1 MVDLVTMMESNVFR
15 TSSTLRLLPGKEE
28 TVVCV
33 AFSEAF
39 PIERVSSPVKL
50 RVRHPPSVSLTF
62 TSPPTISIGETF
74 ELECQASA
82 YPANL
87 TYVWTVDG
95 KKLEDEKGKSLK
107 LEHVD
112 KEADGSIVTCQ
123 VIRIIKTIPTTS
135 FCQNH
140 HQSQAAFTKTVT
152 NIAQVSNSVG
162 RSWASLALSVRH
174 GPTIVEQPQPV
185 FARLDKNGN

>member
-107 LEHVD
+107 LEHVN

-123 VIRIIKTIPTTS
+123 VIRIIKTDYQILPESPPITS
-135 FCQNH
+135 SFHKDCDQHCAGEQLGGKKLGKPGFECQARTNH
-140 HQSQAAFTKTVT
+140 S
-152 NIAQVSNSVG
+152 
-162 RSWASLALSVRH
+162 
-174 GPTIVEQPQPV
+174 
-185 FARLDKNGN
+185 